1 MSSPFLNALRSSRV
15 LLMDGAMG
23 TKLQTCGL
31 KEGARG
37 ELWNLTR
44 PERVLSIHQA
54 YVDAGADVI
63 LTNSFL
69 ANPEWVAPP
78 DSVGEINRRAV
89 ELARHAAG
97 NRCHILASIGPFSG
111 ASDRLL
117 AMCSPFLGT
126 AGLLM
131 ETWSDFGSAAL
142 FLKNL
147 GALAGF
153 CDCPVLLS
161 VTYNREGLRDPS
173 KTDLDPEYW
182 AGWANQ
188 HKQIVAL
195 GVNCGR
201 EIDVG
206 DCAEIIR
213 RYRTVTELPLFAR
226 PNAGTPVRD
235 GERWI
240 YPRSPQEM
248 AAQLPLLL
256 EAGASMIGGCCGTT
270 PAHIAAFRA
279 VIDDWNRRFALE

>member
-1 MSSPFLNALRSSRV
+1 MSSPFLDSLRSGRV

-23 TKLQTCGL
+23 TELQKLGL
-31 KEGARG
+31 KSGERG
-37 ELWNLTR
+37 EFWNLTQ
-44 PERVLSIHQA
+44 PERVFAIHAA
-54 YVDAGADVI
+54 YVAAGADVI

-69 ANPEWVAPP
+69 ANPEWLAPH
-78 DSVGEINRRAV
+78 DSLGEINRLAV
-89 ELARHAAG
+89 ELAQRAVG
-97 NRCHILASIGPFSG
+97 SRCHVLASIGPFSG
-111 ASDRLL
+111 ASDGLL
-117 AMCSPFLGT
+117 AMCSPFLET
-126 AGLLM
+126 AGLM
-131 ETWSDFGSAAL
+131 VETWSDFRSAAL

-153 CDCPVLLS
+153 RDRPVLLS
-161 VTYNREGLRDPS
+161 VTYNWEALRDSS
-173 KTDLDPEYW
+173 KADMRPEHW

-206 DCAEIIR
+206 DCAEIVR
-213 RYRTVTELPLFAR
+213 RYRAVTDLPLFAR

-240 YPRSPQEM
+240 YPRSLEQM
-248 AAQLPLLL
+248 ASQLPLLL

-270 PAHIAAFRA
+270 PAHIAAFRP
-279 VIDDWNRRFALE
+279 VIDKWNRRRG